1 MTQKDWN
8 EMDATTQQWYKQ
20 YVADTAEN
28 EYKKIAMIQLIE
40 KWEANEERTAQKQYG
55 DIYAEVKMGERIW

>member
-8 EMDATTQQWYKQ
+8 EMDAVTQQWYKQ
-20 YVADTAEN
+20 YLIDTAEN
-28 EYKKIAMIQLIE
+28 KYEKMAVIQMIE

-55 DIYAEVKMGERIW
+55 DIYAEAKMGERTW

>member
-20 YVADTAEN
+20 YAVDAAEN
-28 EYKKIAMIQLIE
+28 EYEKIAMMQMIE
-40 KWEANEERTAQKQYG
+40 KWEANEERTSQKQYG
-55 DIYAEVKMGERIW
+55 DIYAEVKMGERTW

>member
-28 EYKKIAMIQLIE
+28 EYEKIAMIQMIE
-40 KWEANEERTAQKQYG
+40 KWEVNEERTAQRRYG
-55 DIYAEVKMGERIW
+55 DIYAEVKMGERTR